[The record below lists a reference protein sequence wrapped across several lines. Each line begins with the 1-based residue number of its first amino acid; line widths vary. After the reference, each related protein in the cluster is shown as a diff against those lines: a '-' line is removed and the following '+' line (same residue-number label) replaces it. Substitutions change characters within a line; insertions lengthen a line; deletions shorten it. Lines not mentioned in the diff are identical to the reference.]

1 MAATDQDAKVYQ
13 KEDRTLR
20 FTISGYDP
28 TAASE
33 IIFAVET
40 LSIEKT
46 LSASGSDVT
55 AVDSSTIDVKLTET
69 DLDQSIGKYGYRLWI
84 RDSSGNDVVV
94 AAGKMTIDSGYR

>member
-40 LSIEKT
+40 LSR
-46 LSASGSDVT
+46 
-55 AVDSSTIDVKLTET
+55 LT
-69 DLDQSIGKYGYRLWI
+69 
-84 RDSSGNDVVV
+84 
-94 AAGKMTIDSGYR
+94 